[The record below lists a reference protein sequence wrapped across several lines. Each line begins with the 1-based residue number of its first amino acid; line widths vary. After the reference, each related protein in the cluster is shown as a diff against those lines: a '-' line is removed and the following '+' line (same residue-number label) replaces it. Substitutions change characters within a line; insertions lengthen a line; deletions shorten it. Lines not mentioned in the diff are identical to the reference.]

1 MKNDLFPIES
11 QEEFSPSNTQTHGM
25 EHGAALSCS
34 QNNID
39 YLSSQTSPKNSVFEQ
54 SANLF
59 PSSALQGEESET
71 SGYSY

>member
-39 YLSSQTSPKNSVFEQ
+39 YLSSQTSPKNSVFE
-54 SANLF
+54 
-59 PSSALQGEESET
+59 
-71 SGYSY
+71 